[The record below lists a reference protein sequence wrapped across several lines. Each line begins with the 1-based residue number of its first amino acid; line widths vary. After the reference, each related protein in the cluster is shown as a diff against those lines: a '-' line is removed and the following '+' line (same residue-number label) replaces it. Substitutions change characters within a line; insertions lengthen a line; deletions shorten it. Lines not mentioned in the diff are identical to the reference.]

1 MSGTSGAPMRG
12 AQLSKPIG
20 IYYEHPDWYRPLFQ
34 QLDARGVNWE
44 KIHAGKHSYD
54 VALRE
59 PEYSLVFNR
68 MSPSAW
74 QRGLGHVIFYTM
86 NYLKHLE
93 AQGVRVVNG
102 SRAFTHET
110 SKALQLTLL
119 ESLGLPYPKALVI
132 NHPSQALAAAE
143 KIGYPLV
150 VKPNIGGSGAGIVRI
165 ERPEQL

>member
-12 AQLSKPIG
+12 VQLSKPIG

-34 QLDARGVNWE
+34 QLDARGVNWK
-44 KIHAGKHSYD
+44 KIHAGEHSFD

-59 PEYSLVFNR
+59 PEYSLIFNR

-74 QRGLGHVIFYTM
+74 QRGLGHVIFYTL
-86 NYLKHLE
+86 NYLQHLE

-110 SKALQLTLL
+110 STVHARSRMK
-119 ESLGLPYPKALVI
+119 LPRHYNSPCSNRSACPI
-132 NHPSQALAAAE
+132 Q
-143 KIGYPLV
+143 
-150 VKPNIGGSGAGIVRI
+150 R
-165 ERPEQL
+165 RW